1 MDTIYIKAKSFKD
14 ARAKLT
20 RGYFLEGEP
29 IRLSCNEYY
38 KFVNPKL
45 KESLEKE
52 LPINKVMKKYR
63 ETFKY

>member
-1 MDTIYIKAKSFKD
+1 MNIIYVKAKSFKE
-14 ARAKLT
+14 ARVKLA
-20 RGYFLEGEP
+20 RDYFLEGEP